1 MAGDDP
7 WPIHGRR
14 VPGYGGISET
24 DRQQSD
30 QVRWRVDPPAGC
42 RAAAEPGIL
51 SIQAVR
57 FSVPGNREGYLV
69 TAALRVA
76 DHDLVTARAG
86 GRNAVPSSDAPR
98 LQVFPPEDVAFRR
111 FVQDAHD
118 AMLADTVGRP
128 RHAMDPGELQW
139 RLRERYP
146 AAVVRRRD
154 PLADP
159 AEDDVVWYVYRF
171 GSVSPGRR
179 WWEEPGHAW
188 AILDDERRFLEVASS
203 IPEITEVPREAMI
216 GQPVEAFSNPD
227 DVTAARDV
235 KALWDELLRRGEL
248 HATLRFRRADGTP
261 RQIEYHV
268 TWDGAGEGRHLAIV
282 REIDP
287 G

>member
-1 MAGDDP
+1 M
-7 WPIHGRR
+7 
-14 VPGYGGISET
+14 
-24 DRQQSD
+24 
-30 QVRWRVDPPAGC
+30 
-42 RAAAEPGIL
+42 
-51 SIQAVR
+51 
-57 FSVPGNREGYLV
+57 
-69 TAALRVA
+69 TAASTVP
-76 DHDLVTARAG
+76 DHHPVTARAG
-86 GRNAVPSSDAPR
+86 GRNVVPTPIAPR

-111 FVQDAHD
+111 FVQDAQD
-118 AMLADTVGRP
+118 AMIADMVGRP
-128 RHAMDPGELQW
+128 RHGMDPGELQW

-159 AEDDVVWYVYRF
+159 TEDDIVWYVYRF

-188 AILDDERRFLEVASS
+188 AILDDDRRFLEVASS
-203 IPEITEVPREAMI
+203 IPEIAEVPREAMI

-261 RQIEYHV
+261 REIEYHV
-268 TWDGAGEGRHLAIV
+268 TWDGAGEGRHLAVV

-287 G
+287 R